1 MKNTR
6 PKKRILVISKPA
18 IGDALL
24 ITPLI
29 HSIRVAEPAAII
41 DLMVQHGQESIVEGN
56 RDIDNVVSIDPRPTI
71 VNLLAMARRWWRKYD
86 VAIGNAVDD
95 RMHIYL
101 WLFGRK
107 RVSIVTVNS
116 AAWKRWI
123 TFANHFEDER
133 GSHVILR
140 NNALG
145 KLLGYESSYTVYP
158 PRIDDD
164 HEPNSV
170 LEHIKGT
177 GQRYAVLQL
186 DARLPYK
193 RWTDDGWLDVAR
205 DLSARGLKLYL
216 TGGGGEAE
224 SAYLESVASKHSGD
238 VVILSGLLR
247 FADVSELIADSC
259 IYIGVDTV
267 SSHIAASLGVPS
279 VVLFGPENPYRWGPW
294 PASLETD
301 ESPWKSKGSQ
311 RLGNVNIVQARST
324 CDTCESGNC
333 RKRHNRGTDC
343 PLMTGISSKQ
353 VCEAI
358 SEMLD

>member
-1 MKNTR
+1 MSMA
-6 PKKRILVISKPA
+6 KK
-18 IGDALL
+18 
-24 ITPLI
+24 
-29 HSIRVAEPAAII
+29 
-41 DLMVQHGQESIVEGN
+41 
-56 RDIDNVVSIDPRPTI
+56 
-71 VNLLAMARRWWRKYD
+71 WWRKYD

-101 WLFGRK
+101 WLFGKK
-107 RVSIVTVNS
+107 RVSIITAKS

-123 TFANHFEDER
+123 TFANHYEDEQ

-145 KLLGYESSYTVYP
+145 KLLGYDSGYTVYP
-158 PRIDDD
+158 PRIDED

-193 RWTDDGWLDVAR
+193 RWTDAGWSGVSR

-216 TGGGGEAE
+216 TGGGSEAE
-224 SAYLESVASKHSGD
+224 TAYLDSVAENFSGE

-247 FADVSELIADSC
+247 FADVSELIAGSC
-259 IYIGVDTV
+259 LYIGVDTV

-279 VVLFGPENPYRWGPW
+279 IVLFGPERPYRWGPW
-294 PASLETD
+294 PAALESP
-301 ESPWKSKGSQ
+301 ESPWNNDGSQ
-311 RLGNVNIVQARST
+311 RIGNVCIVQAEAR

-343 PLMTGISSKQ
+343 PLMTGISSEQ
-353 VCEAI
+353 VCKAI
-358 SEMLD
+358 AEMLD